1 MTSTPGACW
10 DLVESSSH
18 LPTHRPPRPS
28 NIPLYICL
36 SIIHTHIHPSVHPT
50 SNSTAIC
57 PPIQSHPSICP
68 SIILP
73 VHLPSLPTFICPP
86 STPTSIHPFV
96 HPSFNLSIQHPTTSV
111 CPPIHSPI
119 PRGHLLQAVPC
130 TGTVQTLPLFQGK
143 YRPQTP
149 ETQEA
154 PLVHRA
160 ASHSRT
166 PSPGR
171 GAGPQPPRGQ
181 D

>member
-57 PPIQSHPSICP
+57 PPIQSHPSI
-68 SIILP
+68 ILP
-73 VHLPSLPTFICPP
+73 VHLPSLSTFICPP